1 MFLIN
6 LHDDCGS
13 CCAAAPFELDFP
25 VIFLGEERTRGLRL
39 CLEADA
45 LAWLGSPRST
55 GPTPTFPPV
64 NHRHLT
70 MSRQGMPA
78 RDDWIQL
85 TADKATTERNARVL
99 RDLVK
104 QPDNKMCA
112 DCRKN
117 GTSRELTAE
126 RADSRRPLGL
136 LEPVS

>member
-1 MFLIN
+1 
-6 LHDDCGS
+6 
-13 CCAAAPFELDFP
+13 
-25 VIFLGEERTRGLRL
+25 
-39 CLEADA
+39 
-45 LAWLGSPRST
+45 
-55 GPTPTFPPV
+55 
-64 NHRHLT
+64 
-70 MSRQGMPA
+70 MSRQGMSA
-78 RDDWIQL
+78 CDAVGKL

-117 GTSRELTAE
+117 GTSREMATE